1 MTTPRMACRLAAV
14 TVACAVL
21 STVTDT
27 TATSTVK
34 RPPAEP
40 VCPATITTAGVPPTA
55 TGEADLVP
63 LSRDTRANRALL
75 CSYQPE
81 PSHGLRSLTSVYEAK
96 PAAVPGIEIE
106 LYWLPLARRHPG
118 PCVYHHRD
126 FAIVLGY
133 PDRPPVT
140 IDLRCGLAVRGV
152 AARAIFVPERITI
165 RWGQSVAS

>member
-1 MTTPRMACRLAAV
+1 MVCRLAAV

-27 TATSTVK
+27 TATSTVA
-34 RPPAEP
+34 RSPVEP
-40 VCPATITTAGVPPTA
+40 VCPAAFTIAGVPPTV

-63 LSRDTRANRALL
+63 LTRDTRANRALL
-75 CSYQPE
+75 CTYKPQP
-81 PSHGLRSLTSVYEAK
+81 PDGPRPLDHVHEAS
-96 PAAVPGIEIE
+96 PEHVPGIETD
-106 LYWLPLARRHPG
+106 LYVLPLARQPALTCTHSLQ
-118 PCVYHHRD
+118 RD
-126 FAIVLGY
+126 VMSVVLGY

-165 RWGQSVAS
+165 RWGQGVVS